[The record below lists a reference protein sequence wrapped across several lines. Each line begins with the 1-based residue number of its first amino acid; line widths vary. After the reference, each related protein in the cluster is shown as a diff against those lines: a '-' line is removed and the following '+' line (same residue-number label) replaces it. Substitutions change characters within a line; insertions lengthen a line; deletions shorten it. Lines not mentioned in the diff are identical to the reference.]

1 MTWPKTSIIWL
12 NHNSTR
18 IIPIVLESLES
29 IVNLDYPSDRYE
41 LIVVDNGSTD
51 GSFEK
56 IKELLERKNSLRKK
70 IIKLD
75 HNLGFTGGNNIGFTM
90 RDKESKYVLLL
101 NNDAVLFQDGLKT
114 LVEYAENYDT
124 VAGLQ
129 GVVLTYKSRHIDTAG
144 GYISELL
151 QSHVLGQ
158 GQEYPWILK
167 KPVYVTYAD
176 GSCVLYR
183 VESIVR
189 SLGNKLFVE
198 EFFGYGDDNVLGL
211 MMWNH
216 GYKLIA
222 IPEAVAN
229 HARGLT
235 FGKGKRSALA
245 VYLGERN
252 RIALSLITNTR
263 YKHIISLHTLRNTV
277 TTILTTRFKSSTLAM
292 ARALFDGIKLGRK
305 LKSRGILIDI
315 YRAPIIKIPIKD
327 LGVFFTTKRA
337 VTEYFKDWAL
347 KNLNSLFVE

>member
-1 MTWPKTSIIWL
+1 M
-12 NHNSTR
+12 
-18 IIPIVLESLES
+18 PIVLESLES
-29 IVNLDYPSDRYE
+29 IANLDYPSDRYE

-56 IKELLERKNSLRKK
+56 IKELLERKSSLRKR
-70 IIKLD
+70 IIKLN
-75 HNLGFTGGNNIGFTM
+75 HNLGFTGGNNVGFAV
-90 RDKESKYVLLL
+90 RSKESKYVLLL
-101 NNDAVLFQDGLKT
+101 NNDAVLFQGGLKT

-129 GVVLTYKSRHIDTAG
+129 GVVLKYKSRHIDTAG
-144 GYISELL
+144 DYVSELL
-151 QSHVLGQ
+151 LSHPLGE
-158 GQEYPWILK
+158 GHEYPWILK
-167 KPVYVTYAD
+167 KPIYVTYAN

-189 SLGNKLFVE
+189 SLGNKLFID

-211 MMWNH
+211 IMWNH

-222 IPEAVAN
+222 IPEAVAS

-235 FGKGKRSALA
+235 FGIGRGKRSALA

-263 YKHIISLHTLRNTV
+263 YKHIVLLHTLRDAAI
-277 TTILTTRFKSSTLAM
+277 TTLRARFKSSTSAM

-305 LKSRGILIDI
+305 LKSRGIHIDI
-315 YRAPIIKIPIKD
+315 YKAPIIKIPIKD
-327 LGVFFTTKRA
+327 LGVFFTTKHA
-337 VTEYFKDWAL
+337 VRKYLKDWAL
-347 KNLNSLFVE
+347 KNLNSLSVE

>member
-12 NHNSTR
+12 NHNSSR
-18 IIPIVLESLES
+18 IMPIVLESLES

-56 IKELLERKNSLRKK
+56 IKEFLERENSLRKR
-70 IIKLD
+70 IIKLN
-75 HNLGFTGGNNIGFTM
+75 HNLGFTGGNNLGFTV

-101 NNDAVLFQDGLKT
+101 NNDAVLFQGSLKT

-129 GVVLTYKSRHIDTAG
+129 GVVLKYKSRHIDTAG

-151 QSHVLGQ
+151 GSYLLGR
-158 GQEYPWILK
+158 GHEYPWILK

-176 GSCVLYR
+176 GSCMLYR

-189 SLGNKLFVE
+189 SLGNKLFID

-222 IPEAVAN
+222 IPEAVAS

-235 FGKGKRSALA
+235 FGRGKRSALT

-263 YKHIISLHTLRNTV
+263 YKHIIPLYTLRNTV
-277 TTILTTRFKSSTLAM
+277 TTILTTRFKSSTSAI

-305 LKSRGILIDI
+305 LKSRGIIIDI
-315 YRAPIIKIPIKD
+315 YKAPIIKIPVKD
-327 LGVFFTTKRA
+327 LGVFFTTKHVVA
-337 VTEYFKDWAL
+337 EYFKDWAL